1 MAKDAKRL
9 RRQFDALGRGIP
21 ATRRPIAWL
30 LSDGMRIYRIPLGV
44 LLLLGGFLSILP
56 VFGLW
61 MLPLGVMLLAV
72 DIPVLR
78 PTVSAA
84 MIRMRRRLAI
94 WRTTRARRRAAA
106 LRAGRL
112 GSALSSG
119 EK

>member
-1 MAKDAKRL
+1 
-9 RRQFDALGRGIP
+9 
-21 ATRRPIAWL
+21 
-30 LSDGMRIYRIPLGV
+30 
-44 LLLLGGFLSILP
+44 
-56 VFGLW
+56 
-61 MLPLGVMLLAV
+61 MLLAV

-112 GSALSSG
+112 GSALRSG